1 MKHLCS
7 ITLIL
12 LSLMTLSACS
22 KGPGD
27 LEGTWRL
34 EGVVP
39 MTIVYRHNEEEA
51 MGIISR
57 VSYKHHGNDVLV
69 SYESG

>member
-1 MKHLCS
+1 M
-7 ITLIL
+7 
-12 LSLMTLSACS
+12 
-22 KGPGD
+22 
-27 LEGTWRL
+27 

-69 SYESG
+69 SYESGMAKGHTIRLTRVDQNTYRSEIGTLKRVR